1 MARPNAE
8 GKALGFLA
16 KDSETLER
24 SLTRLDDLAKAAES
38 YDDATG
44 QARELAGDCR
54 ALAGT
59 CRELLTR
66 FFTQPPGYGNGE
78 T

>member
-8 GKALGFLA
+8 GKSLGFVA

-24 SLTRLDDLAKAAES
+24 SLIRLDELAKAVES
-38 YDDATG
+38 FDDSTG

-59 CRELLTR
+59 CRDLLSR
-66 FFTQPPGYGNGE
+66 FFSQQPGMDA
-78 T
+78 

>member
-1 MARPNAE
+1 MARPNPE
-8 GKALGFLA
+8 GKALGFVA

-24 SLTRLDDLAKAAES
+24 SLTRLEELAKAVES
-38 YDDATG
+38 LDDATG

-59 CRELLTR
+59 CRDLLQR
-66 FFTQPPGYGNGE
+66 FFVTPPGMDSEG
-78 T
+78 

>member
-1 MARPNAE
+1 MARPNGE
-8 GKALGFLA
+8 GKALGYTA

-24 SLTRLDDLAKAAES
+24 SLTRLDELARAVES
-38 YDDATG
+38 FDDATG

-59 CRELLTR
+59 CKDLLQR
-66 FFTQPPGYGNGE
+66 FFVTPPGMMDGE